1 MKKFFKLL
9 FLVISFVFV
18 FGCSSD
24 KDCTKTITTESR
36 SYWTP
41 NGMVYMPGSSIV
53 VPCDYVIT
61 PVVELEPID
70 NFTYEVQNFK
80 FTPDTG
86 KNTSRLQFEIKL
98 NNLNNFVIKGT
109 PVFTVN
115 VDGLESSGPYSKGAI
130 STCNQIEAKSSC
142 VFTFDVE
149 SPLELGK
156 INSMKLVTVKFYLA
170 PS

>member
-1 MKKFFKLL
+1 MKKFFRLL
-9 FLVISFVFV
+9 FLLISFVFV

-24 KDCTKTITTESR
+24 KDCTKTITTDSQ

-41 NGMVYMPGSSIV
+41 TGMVYIPGSAFV

-61 PVVELEPID
+61 PVEEQKPID
-70 NFTYEVQNFK
+70 NFSYEVLNFK

-98 NNLNNFVIKGT
+98 NNLNNFAIKGF

-115 VDGLESSGPYSKGAI
+115 ADGLESSGPYLKGAI
-130 STCNQIEAKSSC
+130 STCNQIEANSSC

-149 SPLELGK
+149 SSLELGK
-156 INSMKLVTVKFYLA
+156 INSIKLVTVKYYLLN
-170 PS
+170 